1 MTVNHR
7 YMSLSSLRRRPVL
20 IAMMVYSVAYGAVT
34 FAVWREATD
43 ISNHRECEK
52 HYLAQSSGESV
63 GGSKTQSLRILK
75 AARHFLI

>member
-1 MTVNHR
+1 MTANHR

-20 IAMMVYSVAYGAVT
+20 IAMIVYSVAYGAVA

-43 ISNHRECEK
+43 ISNHRECEN
-52 HYLAQSSGESV
+52 YLPQGSTEGV
-63 GGSKTQSLRILK
+63 GGSKTQSMRMLK